1 MLGEKVKL
9 EEYMK
14 KEIQRVSNIQIDEL
28 EQKINQIRQETTAS
42 LEEAAQIEA
51 GLQVE
56 SELRELQS
64 DYAIKVSRLHEET
77 NRKLMQKRAELN
89 EAIFDE
95 MKNKL
100 LTFCG
105 SKEYEK
111 MLNDRISHLTKEE
124 SYQNVCIHVAKKD
137 EAYLDMLC
145 KTYGN
150 GCTGCIDESIEI
162 GGFLFICQD
171 DGIVIDET
179 LDNALEEQRQW
190 FFENS
195 GLFIK

>member
-14 KEIQRVSNIQIDEL
+14 QEIQRVSNIQIDEL
-28 EQKINQIRQETTAS
+28 DQEIEQIRQEMTAS
-42 LEEAAQIEA
+42 LEEAAQAEA
-51 GLQVE
+51 GLQIDI
-56 SELRELQS
+56 ELRELQS

-77 NRKLMQKRAELN
+77 SRKLMQKRAELN

-95 MKNKL
+95 TKEKL
-100 LTFCG
+100 LAFCN
-105 SKEYEK
+105 SKDYET
-111 MLNDRISHLTKEE
+111 MLNERISSLAKEE
-124 SYQNVCIHVAKKD
+124 IYQNVCIRVAKKD

-145 KTYGN
+145 KIYGN
-150 GCTGCIDESIEI
+150 GCTGCVDESIEI
-162 GGFLFICQD
+162 GGFLFECLD

-179 LDNALEEQRQW
+179 LDNALEEQKQW